1 MRLNLT
7 KKIGGGFAVL
17 IIFTCIVSYIAINA
31 MYSGIRVSE
40 DTASDSM
47 PKLVALNGIQGNL
60 LLGSYQTRVFFETGD
75 AESFQSGQDYLKK
88 TKQFFDEFTKLND
101 AYPEDEGNA
110 FEESFSKLYAVYLD
124 ATQQGFDI
132 SRKTDAAT
140 QEMLKSAGVAL
151 GMVEK
156 LVSTMG
162 ETQRTFLEEYNMAA
176 VAQYSHNIVDMSAI
190 GMRVQNVQRELL
202 LAEGHR
208 DIKAFKELAGTLAGI
223 DADAKKIRE
232 RLLREECRQMFD
244 EAAKSFASFGAAVNE
259 LIAFQIRSAELNK
272 ERVDSY
278 NAAYNEAA
286 AITDFLSRHTIEDVQ
301 GTYRLLSGST
311 KVVVGAVVVILLLG
325 ILLAFIIT
333 RMITGPL
340 ARTQKFAQAVA
351 QGDLDRELDVVSS
364 DETGMLADDLRLMV
378 SNLKQKIAEAN
389 QKTEEAR
396 EASERAQVATAHA
409 QEAVKRAENARR
421 DGMISAAGNLEG
433 SVNIISSASVELSAQ
448 IEHSTQNAQEV
459 AQRLQEVATAM
470 NEMTATVQEVAR
482 NASTASTMS
491 AQAREQAIKGKDV
504 VRRSLKSTQTLHS
517 LSVKLKSDMSDL
529 QEKTAAITGIM
540 SVISDI
546 ADQTNLLA
554 LNAAIEAARAGEA
567 GRGFAVVADEV
578 RKLAEKTMTSTAD
591 VEKAISAI
599 NVSMNES
606 LHAVE
611 TAVNQ
616 IETSTELASQA
627 EQSLESIVRDA
638 ENAANEIQSIAT
650 ASEEQSATSDEI
662 NNSINNVNELT
673 SRSSAAMS
681 ECAQAVSELARQ
693 SQELNTLVEN
703 MKAG

>member
-17 IIFTCIVSYIAINA
+17 LLFTCIISGIAINA
-31 MYSGIRVSE
+31 MYSGIRVSA
-40 DTASDSM
+40 DTASNSM

-60 LLGSYQTRVFFETGD
+60 LLGSYDTRVFFETGD
-75 AESFQSGQDYLKK
+75 AESYQRGQDYLKK
-88 TKQFFDEFTKLND
+88 AKQYFDEFVALND
-101 AYPEDEGNA
+101 AYPEDEGNT
-110 FEESFSKLYAVYLD
+110 FEENFSKLYAAYLD
-124 ATQQGFDI
+124 YAQKGLDI
-132 SRKTDAAT
+132 SHKTDAAT
-140 QEMLKSAGVAL
+140 QEMLKSTAVAL

-156 LVSTMG
+156 LVATMG

-190 GMRVQNVQRELL
+190 GTRVQNVQRELL
-202 LAEGHR
+202 LAER
-208 DIKAFKELAGTLAGI
+208 RKDIKAFKSLAGTLAAI
-223 DADAKKIRE
+223 DTDAKKIRE

-244 EAAKSFASFGAAVNE
+244 EAAKSFAGFVGAVDK
-259 LIAFQIRSAELNK
+259 LVTLQVQSAELSK
-272 ERVDSY
+272 ERVASY
-278 NAAYNEAA
+278 NAAYREVAVVV
-286 AITDFLSRHTIEDVQ
+286 DFLSRHTIEDVQ
-301 GTYRLLSGST
+301 GTYALLNGST
-311 KVVVGAVVVILLLG
+311 KVVAGAVVVILLLG
-325 ILLAFIIT
+325 IILSFVIT
-333 RMITGPL
+333 RMITRPL
-340 ARTQKFAQAVA
+340 ARTQQFAQAVA
-351 QGDLDRELDVVSS
+351 QGDLNRELDVVSS

-389 QKTEEAR
+389 LKTEEAR
-396 EASERAQVATAHA
+396 EASERAQVATEQA

-421 DGMISAAGNLEG
+421 DGMVGAAESLEG

-448 IEHSTQNAQEV
+448 IEHSTRNAQEV

-504 VRRSLKSTQTLHS
+504 VRRSLKSTQTLHTLS
-517 LSVKLKSDMSDL
+517 LKLKSDMSDL

-540 SVISDI
+540 GVISDI

-591 VEKAISAI
+591 VEKAITAI
-599 NVSMNES
+599 NASMSES

-627 EQSLESIVRDA
+627 EESLENIVRDA
-638 ENAANEIQSIAT
+638 EDAANEIQSIAT

>member
-75 AESFQSGQDYLKK
+75 MASFQSGQDYLKK
-88 TKQFFDEFTKLND
+88 AKQFFDEFTKLND
-101 AYPEDEGNA
+101 AYPEAEGND
-110 FEESFSKLYAVYLD
+110 FEENFNKLYAAYLD
-124 ATQQGFDI
+124 ATQQGLDI

-140 QEMLKSAGVAL
+140 QDMLKSAGVAL
-151 GMVEK
+151 GLAEK
-156 LVSTMG
+156 LVATMG
-162 ETQRTFLEEYNMAA
+162 QTLRTFLEEYNMAA
-176 VAQYSHNIVDMSAI
+176 VAQYSQNIVDMSAV

-202 LAEGHR
+202 LAERRR
-208 DIKAFKELAGTLAGI
+208 DIKAFRELAGTLAAI

-244 EAAKSFASFGAAVNE
+244 EAAQAFAGFGAAVNK
-259 LIAFQIRSAELNK
+259 LITFQIRSEELNK

-278 NAAYNEAA
+278 NAAYREAA
-286 AITDFLSRHTIEDVQ
+286 AMTDFLSRHTIEDVQ

-325 ILLAFIIT
+325 IVLSITLT

-340 ARTQKFAQAVA
+340 ARTQRFAQAVA
-351 QGDLDRELDVVSS
+351 QGDLNRELDVVST

-409 QEAVKRAENARR
+409 QEAVKRAETARR

-504 VRRSLKSTQTLHS
+504 VRRSLKSTQTLHG
-517 LSVKLKSDMSDL
+517 LSVKLKNDMSDL

-540 SVISDI
+540 GVISDI

-611 TAVNQ
+611 TAVSQ

-627 EQSLESIVRDA
+627 EQSLENIVRDA
-638 ENAANEIQSIAT
+638 ENTANEIQSIAT

-673 SRSSAAMS
+673 RRSSAAMG

-693 SQELNTLVEN
+693 SQELNALVEN